1 MAIQQLGFLTPGNYT
16 DTDPYTGLEQSL
28 QLFQQ
33 GEDLGYD
40 HAWVRQRHLE
50 RAVSSASVFLAA
62 ASQRTRRIALGTA
75 VIQMGYE
82 NPFRLAEDLATVDVL
97 SRGRLHVGLSAGAPP
112 YGPLLGE
119 RFLDGD
125 AKDVD
130 YSHQRVARLRGNL
143 QGGWIGDESALIPS
157 PAGPQRARLHP
168 WAPGLDQRLWY
179 GGGSRRSVEW
189 AGRNGFHLLLGNINT
204 GETSDD
210 FYATQRGHVALFQ
223 QHWTADYTPRIA
235 LGRVI
240 VPLDSADAATRQR
253 YRAYAESRKART
265 LQPQGERRTLFA
277 PDLVG
282 SSDEILEQLRR
293 DPVLPL
299 VRELRLEL
307 PYDFAP
313 QDYAQILHDM
323 LRSIAPALGW
333 RPVAE
338 PAAPVLEAVL

>member
-1 MAIQQLGFLTPGNYT
+1 MYK
-16 DTDPYTGLEQSL
+16 
-28 QLFQQ
+28 
-33 GEDLGYD
+33 
-40 HAWVRQRHLE
+40 RQ
-50 RAVSSASVFLAA
+50 
-62 ASQRTRRIALGTA
+62 
-75 VIQMGYE
+75 
-82 NPFRLAEDLATVDVL
+82 
-97 SRGRLHVGLSAGAPP
+97 
-112 YGPLLGE
+112 
-119 RFLDGD
+119 
-125 AKDVD
+125 
-130 YSHQRVARLRGNL
+130 
-143 QGGWIGDESALIPS
+143 
-157 PAGPQRARLHP
+157 
-168 WAPGLDQRLWY
+168 
-179 GGGSRRSVEW
+179 
-189 AGRNGFHLLLGNINT
+189 

-240 VPLDSADAATRQR
+240 VPLDSADATTRQR

-282 SSDEILEQLRR
+282 SSDEILEQLRQ

-313 QDYAQILHDM
+313 QDYAQILHDV
-323 LRSIAPALGW
+323 LRSIAPELGW

>member
-1 MAIQQLGFLTPGNYT
+1 MAIQRLGFLTPGNHA

-40 HAWVRQRHLE
+40 HGWVRQRHLE

-62 ASQRTRRIALGTA
+62 ASQRTRRIQLGTA

-97 SRGRLHVGLSAGAPP
+97 SRGRLHVGLSAGAPQFAA
-112 YGPLLGE
+112 LLGE

-125 AKDVD
+125 PKDVD
-130 YSHQRVARLRGNL
+130 YSHQRIARLRCNL
-143 QGGWIGDESALIPS
+143 QGDWIGDESALIPS

-168 WAPGLDQRLWY
+168 WAPGLAQRLWY
-179 GGGSRRSVEW
+179 GGGSRRSVLW
-189 AGRNGFHLLLGNINT
+189 AGQSGFHLLVGNINT

-210 FYATQRGHVALFQ
+210 FYATQLGHVALFR
-223 QHWTADYTPRIA
+223 QHWAEAQHAYAPRIA

-240 VPLDSADAATRQR
+240 VPLDSADAATRRR
-253 YRAYAESRKART
+253 YGAYAEGRKART
-265 LQPQGERRTLFA
+265 LQPQGERRTLYA
-277 PDLVG
+277 ADLVG

-299 VRELRLEL
+299 VQELRLEL

-313 QDYAQILHDM
+313 QDYAQILHDVA
-323 LRSIAPALGW
+323 RSIASELGW
-333 RPVAE
+333 HA
-338 PAAPVLEAVL
+338 AAPVPEEMA